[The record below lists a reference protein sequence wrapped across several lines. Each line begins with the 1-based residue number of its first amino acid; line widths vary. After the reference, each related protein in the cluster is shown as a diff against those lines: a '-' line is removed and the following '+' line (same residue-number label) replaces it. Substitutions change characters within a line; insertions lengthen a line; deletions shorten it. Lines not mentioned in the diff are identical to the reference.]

1 MAEIACELELAC
13 RGMRRHLETAH
24 RNGQMPLGLVLCPAT
39 GEPDP
44 LRVVFDQTAV
54 HCALGRPGARVRR
67 LPEIQAD
74 WIGHF
79 RDLIAGGLAP
89 LGLVLVNASGTI
101 TAGPWDDALACFDL
115 SEERFQEA
123 VLAAITDVLPAAA
136 LLSDENP
143 DDFPTRHAC

>member
-13 RGMRRHLETAH
+13 RGMRRHLESAH

-44 LRVVFDQTAV
+44 LRVVLDQIAV
-54 HCALGRPGARVRR
+54 HCVLGHPGARVRM
-67 LPEIQAD
+67 LPEIQAE
-74 WIGHF
+74 WIARF
-79 RDLIAGGLAP
+79 RRLIAEGLAP

-101 TAGPWDDALACFDL
+101 SAGPWDSTLASFDV
-115 SEERFQEA
+115 SEERFHEA
-123 VLAAITDVLPAAA
+123 VHAAITDVLPAAA